1 MARNLIKYQNMEEF
15 VGAQENDHVVESI
28 VPGVAYVKEGPQPG
42 PEIIDIDDQFTIG
55 TAMPAPDGSATFYND
70 VPQPGPRIDD
80 KF

>member
-15 VGAQENDHVVESI
+15 VEAQENDQVVESI

-42 PEIIDIDDQFTIG
+42 PEIIDIDDSFIAG
-55 TAMPAPDGSATFYND
+55 APMPAPDGSATFYNYA
-70 VPQPGPRIDD
+70 PQPGPRFDD